1 MSSITDDIMTDGIIS
16 LIFGAPLIIGIVILS
31 IPILIVSSI
40 TGIDEGVL
48 VTNLLVFAIA
58 VFLVL

>member
-40 TGIDEGVL
+40 TGIDV
-48 VTNLLVFAIA
+48 
-58 VFLVL
+58 